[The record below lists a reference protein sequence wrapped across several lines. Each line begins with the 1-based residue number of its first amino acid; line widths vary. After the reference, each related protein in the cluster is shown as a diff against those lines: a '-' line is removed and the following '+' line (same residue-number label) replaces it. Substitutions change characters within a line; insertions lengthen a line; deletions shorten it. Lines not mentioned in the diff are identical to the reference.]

1 MDLKK
6 KVAYRAVIRLHRA
19 TSELVNRFLTLSYEY
34 YIITLYKGKYT
45 IKTLCQKRK
54 RNRRNDYLYLYTVIQ
69 FIIYQ

>member
-45 IKTLCQKRK
+45 IKKEMIICT
-54 RNRRNDYLYLYTVIQ
+54 YIPLYNL
-69 FIIYQ
+69 